1 MPRVTFALAA
11 VGNDRSGGHPR
22 CVHSI
27 EEVRCVLELI
37 SSGLSD
43 CAIERQTQI
52 PRRTILDWRKGRI
65 PRFAKSGADRSCPS
79 CGHAEHE
86 PQGLPVGEYGY
97 LLGLYLGDGSIAT
110 YPRAYRLKI
119 YMDRSYQ
126 GIVEECLGAMRR
138 VMPLSRPGVF
148 QRPND
153 RTDEIYSYSKAWPC
167 LLPQHGPG
175 KKHLRKIRLASWQW
189 QLVEQDPRGLLR
201 GLIHSDGSRHIN
213 TVRHPQ
219 KTYRYSKYEFT
230 NLSEDIR
237 GIFCVACDLL
247 GIEWRMMNH
256 KTISIARRR
265 AVAAMDRF
273 IGPKR

>member
-1 MPRVTFALAA
+1 
-11 VGNDRSGGHPR
+11 
-22 CVHSI
+22 
-27 EEVRCVLELI
+27 
-37 SSGLSD
+37 
-43 CAIERQTQI
+43 
-52 PRRTILDWRKGRI
+52 
-65 PRFAKSGADRSCPS
+65 
-79 CGHAEHE
+79 
-86 PQGLPVGEYGY
+86 